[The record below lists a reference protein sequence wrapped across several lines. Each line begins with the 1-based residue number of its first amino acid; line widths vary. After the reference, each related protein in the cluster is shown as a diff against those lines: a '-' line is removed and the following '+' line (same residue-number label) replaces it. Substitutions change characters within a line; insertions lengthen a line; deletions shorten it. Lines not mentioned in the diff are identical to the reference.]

1 MRLVATTDLHFNHPA
16 SHRLAED
23 VIAQINRAGGDV
35 LLLAGDTAV
44 ADGKYLE
51 QCLSQFR
58 FAGPKL
64 FLCGNHEL
72 WTARDD
78 SYDIFTRELPKR
90 VEEMGWQW
98 LETEP
103 LVTPTVSIVGTMGWY
118 DYSFA
123 SPLLNIPR
131 RFYEAKMSPGAA
143 QYFGRTDLFDHHP
156 DDVPEQAK
164 SVMARWNDAKHVKLH
179 RTDEQFLHELL
190 TRLEAH
196 LAAVAASPKVVVATH
211 LLPFRELLPPSHS
224 LQWEFTKAYLGSERL
239 GQVILRHQNVTHAI
253 CGHSHMAAE
262 AAVAHVKAI
271 NIGSTYKWK
280 TFRTIEVGD

>member
-1 MRLVATTDLHFNHPA
+1 MRLVATTDLHFNHPT

-72 WTARDD
+72 WTTRDD
-78 SYDIFTRELPKR
+78 SYRLFTRELPRR
-90 VEEMGWQW
+90 VTELGWQW
-98 LETEP
+98 LETKP
-103 LVTPTVSIVGTMGWY
+103 LMTPGVAIVGTMGWY

-143 QYFGRTDLFDHHP
+143 RYFGRTDLFDGHR
-156 DDVPEQAK
+156 DDVPEQSK
-164 SVMARWNDAKHVKLH
+164 PIMARWNDAKHVKLH
-179 RTDEQFLHELL
+179 RTDEQFVQELL
-190 TRLEAH
+190 AKLKTH
-196 LAAVAASPKVVVATH
+196 LDSVSGTSKVVVATH

-224 LQWEFTKAYLGSERL
+224 LQWEFTKAYLGSQRL
-239 GQVILRHQNVTHAI
+239 GELILRHPNVTHAI
-253 CGHSHMAAE
+253 CGHSHTAAE
-262 AAVAHVKAI
+262 ATVGHVKAI

-280 TFRTIEVGD
+280 TFRTIDIAN